1 MTDGFDAKKAKA
13 AGYTKADWKAID
25 SLKATDEMLAEPMSL
40 QEAAPQLAEA
50 INRGGRPKSENPK
63 QAVTLRLDAEVI
75 TAFKDEGKGW
85 QTRINKALR
94 AAVGI

>member
-1 MTDGFDAKKAKA
+1 MTHGFDAKKAKA
-13 AGYTKADWKAID
+13 AGYTEDDWKAVD
-25 SLKATDEMLAEPMSL
+25 SPEATDEMLAEPMSL
-40 QEAAPQLAEA
+40 QEVAPQLAET

-63 QAVTLRLDAEVI
+63 QAVTLRLDPEVI
-75 TAFKDEGKGW
+75 AAFKDGGKGW